1 MASPRSS
8 TSASHRPTT
17 RRTTPDDHDSD
28 WSGVRLHIVTGK
40 GGTGKTTV
48 AAALALALAAGGKQT
63 LLVEVEG
70 RQSFARLFDVPP
82 LPYEETRVAVAPGG
96 GEVYALAVDPK
107 AALMDYLELFYHLGR
122 AGRILER
129 FGAVDF
135 ATTVAPGLRDV
146 LLTGKVYEA
155 VRRRETVK
163 GGRGE
168 PDIERPVYDAVVLDA
183 PPTGRITRFLNVNEE
198 VVGLAKVGPIRN
210 QANSIMTL
218 LRSKQ
223 TAVHLVSVLEEMP
236 VQETT
241 DAVAEL
247 GALGLPVGGVIVNMV
262 REPFLPQVALEAAM
276 EGEIDRAEVLA
287 GLTAAGLGRRSRAT
301 GNDTSPAALTA
312 ALLAEAAGHG
322 ARVRMERDERK
333 ELIALERPTYEL
345 PALAAGIDLGALY
358 GLAAHLTEQGAA

>member
-1 MASPRSS
+1 MASSGSRSHNGPP
-8 TSASHRPTT
+8 A
-17 RRTTPDDHDSD
+17 RRTTPEDHESD

-48 AAALALALAAGGKQT
+48 AAALALALAAGGRRT

-70 RQSFARLFDVPP
+70 RQSIAQLFDVPP

-96 GEVYALAVDPK
+96 GVVYALAVDPK
-107 AALMDYLELFYHLGR
+107 ASLMDYLELFYHLGR
-122 AGRILER
+122 AGRMLER

-135 ATTVAPGLRDV
+135 ATTIAPGLRDV

-155 VRRRETVK
+155 VRRRETLQAAGK
-163 GGRGE
+163 GA
-168 PDIERPVYDAVVLDA
+168 PQIEQPVYDAVVMDA

-236 VQETT
+236 VQETA
-241 DAVAEL
+241 DAVSEL
-247 GALGLPVGGVIVNMV
+247 GALGLPVGAVIVNMV
-262 REPFLPQVALEAAM
+262 REPFLNQATLESAI
-276 EGEIDRAEVLA
+276 GGDIDRAEVLA
-287 GLTAAGLGRRSRAT
+287 GLSAAGLGRRSRAT
-301 GNDTSPAALTA
+301 GNDTSPAALAT
-312 ALLAEAAGHG
+312 ALLAEAAAHG

-333 ELIALERPTYEL
+333 ELIALNRPTYEL
-345 PALAAGIDLGALY
+345 PAVASGVDLGTLY
-358 GLAAHLTEQGAA
+358 GLAAELTRQGAA

>member
-1 MASPRSS
+1 VASSGSGARRSKAPS
-8 TSASHRPTT
+8 SRKI
-17 RRTTPDDHDSD
+17 TPDDHESD

-48 AAALALALAAGGKQT
+48 AAALALALAAGGRRA

-70 RQSFARLFDVPP
+70 RQGIARLFDVPP

-96 GEVYALAVDPK
+96 GEVFALAVDPK
-107 AALMDYLELFYHLGR
+107 AALMEYLELFYHLGR
-122 AGRILER
+122 AGRVLER

-155 VRRRETVK
+155 VRRRETIK
-163 GGRGE
+163 GGRDE
-168 PDIERPVYDAVVLDA
+168 PQIERPVYDAVVLDA

-223 TAVHLVSVLEEMP
+223 AAVHLVSVLEEMP

-241 DAVAEL
+241 DAVEDL
-247 GALGLPVGGVIVNMV
+247 RALGLPIGAVIVNMV
-262 REPFLPQVALEAAM
+262 REPFLPQAALESAID
-276 EGEIDRAEVLA
+276 GEIDRAEVLA
-287 GLTAAGLGRRSRAT
+287 GLAAAGLGRRSRAS
-301 GNDTSPAALTA
+301 GNDTSPAALAT
-312 ALLAEAAGHG
+312 ALLEEAAGHG

-333 ELIALERPTYEL
+333 ELIALSRPTYEL
-345 PALAAGIDLGALY
+345 PALASGIDLGALY
-358 GLAAHLTEQGAA
+358 GLANQLTEQGAA

>member
-1 MASPRSS
+1 VASSRSQRAPSGS
-8 TSASHRPTT
+8 TAT
-17 RRTTPDDHDSD
+17 DDRESD
-28 WSGVRLHIVTGK
+28 WTGVRLHIVTGK

-48 AAALALALAAGGKQT
+48 AAALALALAAGGHRV

-70 RQSFARLFDVPP
+70 RQSIARLFDVPP
-82 LPYEETRVAVAPGG
+82 LPYDETRVAVAPGG

-107 AALMDYLELFYHLGR
+107 AALLDYLDLFYHLGR
-122 AGRILER
+122 AGKVLEKL
-129 FGAVDF
+129 GAIDF
-135 ATTVAPGLRDV
+135 ATTVAPGIRDV

-155 VRRRETVK
+155 VRRRVTLK

-168 PDIERPVYDAVVLDA
+168 PQIERPAYDAVVLDA

-236 VQETT
+236 VQETA

-247 GALGLPVGGVIVNMV
+247 RGLGLPVGGVVVNMV
-262 REPFLPQVALEAAM
+262 REPFLTEDALNAAM
-276 EGEIDRAEVLA
+276 EGTLDRAEVLE
-287 GLTAAGLGRRSRAT
+287 GLSAAGLGRRSRAT
-301 GNDTSPAALTA
+301 GNDTSPAALA
-312 ALLAEAAGHG
+312 NALLAEAAGHG
-322 ARVRMERDERK
+322 ARVRMEREERT
-333 ELIALERPTYEL
+333 ELAALNRPLYEL
-345 PALAAGIDLGALY
+345 PALATGVDLGALY
-358 GLAAHLTEQGAA
+358 GLAARLSEQGAA